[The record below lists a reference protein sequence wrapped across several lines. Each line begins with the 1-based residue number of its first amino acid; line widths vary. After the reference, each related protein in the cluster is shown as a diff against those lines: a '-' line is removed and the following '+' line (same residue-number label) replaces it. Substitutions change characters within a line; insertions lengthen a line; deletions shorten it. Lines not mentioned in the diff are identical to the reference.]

1 MRELAKSAIGFS
13 LAMSLFGMDQIR
25 NALKKKNKG
34 ERRQDR
40 IKSDLDSITETTGQH
55 LSERTQRVFDAGDQF
70 QREIIDLLVDVF
82 KSDDLKPRRMADLA
96 ADVAEKS
103 AEALRDVSEDAETGD
118 TEATDQTGKGSA

>member
-25 NALKKKNKG
+25 NALKKHNEG
-34 ERRQDR
+34 ERREDS

-70 QREIIDLLVDVF
+70 QREIIDLLVDAF
-82 KSDDLKPRRMADLA
+82 RSDDLKPRRMADLA

-103 AEALRDVSEDAETGD
+103 AEALRDVSGDAD
-118 TEATDQTGKGSA
+118 TEDTEPASQTEKGSA